1 MSEQQPLYERMENAQ
16 PETPPEQPKAP
27 RSRWTAFFVTIG
39 ILAVIVLIAFIGFGD
54 SDGIASQRNADNVE
68 VIDIAGTIGSSDT
81 YNQSFIERR
90 IETAKNDPNNL
101 AIMLLVDSTGGAV
114 YESDETYLKLMDY
127 KEETGRPI
135 YTYCED
141 YCASGAYYI
150 SATSDEIIANRN
162 SFVGSIGVICGQFVD
177 ATGLLEKLGIDI
189 TTVHSGANKLMGAS
203 YEAPTEEQIAIYQ
216 SICDEIYDRFV
227 GIVAEGRDMSEDAVR
242 ALADGRIYSAQQSLD
257 NGLIDGIMTKDEFED
272 HLRDVLGSD
281 ISFIHATYETNRLD
295 QLFGLLQ
302 SALDTAKSS
311 ASELASTMDALE
323 ELSATEPMMIYEPAV
338 ER

>member
-16 PETPPEQPKAP
+16 PETPPKHPKAP

-150 SATSDEIIANRN
+150 SALSDEIIANRN

-323 ELSATEPMMIYEPAV
+323 ELSATEPMMIYQP
-338 ER
+338 

>member
-1 MSEQQPLYERMENAQ
+1 MSEQQPLYERMENTQ